1 VYLDET
7 PREVTLPFARFLSI
21 DRKAG
26 AAMPLDKV
34 TALLL
39 VTDTVHAR
47 PGERGTVRL
56 DALWLAR

>member
-1 VYLDET
+1 
-7 PREVTLPFARFLSI
+7 
-21 DRKAG
+21 
-26 AAMPLDKV
+26 MPLDKV